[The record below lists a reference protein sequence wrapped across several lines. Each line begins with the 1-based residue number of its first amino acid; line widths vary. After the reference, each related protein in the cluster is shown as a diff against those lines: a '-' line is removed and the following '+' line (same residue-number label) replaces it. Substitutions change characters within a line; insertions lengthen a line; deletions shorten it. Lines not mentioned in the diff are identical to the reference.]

1 MQLHDDTRPF
11 IPLSMSSVPLPGRG
25 VARYWYQQLI
35 AHTLVQF
42 VQTASLT
49 LGVQIILQKDASQEE
64 QKAHERK

>member
-1 MQLHDDTRPF
+1 MQPHDDTRPF
-11 IPLSMSSVPLPGRG
+11 TPLTMNTIPLPGKG

-35 AHTLVQF
+35 THTLVQL

-49 LGVQIILQKDASQEE
+49 LGVQLILQKDALQEE